1 MDITRVITFM
11 MGDALND
18 RSLSFI
24 PAVSSAGGDAGDHSV
39 SHHSNQAGTVAKYR
53 AMVLWKMEQIAG
65 FLSKLKTAQDA
76 EGKSLLDTSL
86 VFISSEIAD
95 GNRHNHDD
103 KPILLAGQCVTRRFM
118 TFAIGR
124 LLDGADDDA
133 WVEQLTIR
141 AQAAD
146 GSLKSIIRTVLLSA
160 AFRSRESMP

>member
-1 MDITRVITFM
+1 
-11 MGDALND
+11 
-18 RSLSFI
+18 
-24 PAVSSAGGDAGDHSV
+24 
-39 SHHSNQAGTVAKYR
+39 
-53 AMVLWKMEQIAG
+53 
-65 FLSKLKTAQDA
+65 
-76 EGKSLLDTSL
+76 
-86 VFISSEIAD
+86 
-95 GNRHNHDD
+95 
-103 KPILLAGQCVTRRFM
+103 M